1 MSKEHQLFKLA
12 DDGKFHKDEINKL
25 IKADFLRLYH
35 SKPLMTIYN
44 DLSKKYGK
52 SISTIRNI
60 CN

>member
-1 MSKEHQLFKLA
+1 MSNEQQLFKLA
-12 DDGKFHKDEINKL
+12 DEGKFHKEAINKL

-35 SKPLMTIYN
+35 SKPLMDIY
-44 DLSKKYGK
+44 DRLGKKYGK